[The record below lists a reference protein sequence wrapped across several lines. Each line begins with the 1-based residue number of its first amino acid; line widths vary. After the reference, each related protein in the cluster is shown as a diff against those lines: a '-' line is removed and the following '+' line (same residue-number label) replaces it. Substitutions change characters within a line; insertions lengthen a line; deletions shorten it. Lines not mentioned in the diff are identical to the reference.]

1 MVSSDVLSNQLSV
14 GEVKTNGLFARALR
28 EDRER
33 ERERERERVHIEEN
47 CLCLGLR

>member
-1 MVSSDVLSNQLSV
+1 MVSSGVLSNQLSV
-14 GEVKTNGLFARALR
+14 GEVKSNGLFARALR
-28 EDRER
+28 EDR